1 MVRVFI
7 MIIVAGFVLSVA
19 SLSAAVAI
27 GGPELVSRGGWGWSD
42 GSWKGKHWGW
52 DDHDDR
58 HPATDLGPQT
68 TRTLPWSGVSS
79 LDIDLTADVQYVQAA
94 GPASVTV
101 TGPQRAVEQV
111 VLRGE
116 SLRYDGRHHRNRY
129 PTLTVVIRA
138 PGVTAFELSGGSTLA
153 IEGYRQDTLKL
164 DISGGAE
171 VTVKGETR
179 DIDLEVSGSGDADLG
194 GLKAKGARVDLSGAG
209 DATIA
214 PTEWAEIEVSGAG
227 DVRLLTR
234 PARIDTEI
242 SGAGRVQEAAPAVT
256 ATPGKVIPG
265 AKT

>member
-1 MVRVFI
+1 MVRVLI

-19 SLSAAVAI
+19 SLSAAIAI
-27 GGPELVSRGGWGWSD
+27 GGPDLVSRGGWGWTD
-42 GSWKGKHWGW
+42 RSWEGKHWGW
-52 DDHDDR
+52 DHHDDR
-58 HPATDLGPQT
+58 HAAVDLGPQT
-68 TRTLPWSGVSS
+68 TRILPWSGVSS
-79 LDIDLTADVQYVQAA
+79 LDIDLTADVQYVQAV
-94 GPASVTV
+94 GPATVTV
-101 TGPQRAVEQV
+101 TGPQRAVERV
-111 VLRGE
+111 ILRGE
-116 SLRYDGRHHRNRY
+116 SLRYEGRNRHSRY

-171 VTVKGETR
+171 VTAKGETR

-214 PTEWAEIEVSGAG
+214 PTEWAQIEVSGAG

-234 PARIDTEI
+234 PARLDTEV
-242 SGAGRVQEAAPAVT
+242 SGAGRIQEGAPQSAPAETKAV
-256 ATPGKVIPG
+256 PG